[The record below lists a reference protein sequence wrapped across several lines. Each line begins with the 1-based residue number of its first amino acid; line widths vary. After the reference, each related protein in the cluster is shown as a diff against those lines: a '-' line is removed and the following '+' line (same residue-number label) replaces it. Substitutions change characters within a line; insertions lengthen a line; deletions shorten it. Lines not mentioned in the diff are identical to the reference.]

1 MKNGELFQWWS
12 GSSARTG
19 IMINCGSVTIEEDV
33 RVMGGVPDRD
43 VLCPSITLNGGS
55 LILKEG
61 AALLS
66 GLQVPEGKVLADYLP
81 EGTAFVKCSYDYDS
95 NTVTVSDPQEFVSN
109 AYTANESTESM
120 VIVSHTH
127 DFSGSAC
134 PCGFNCDHSTVD
146 TAAGKCETCGKQ
158 LEAAIKSKDGAVI
171 GFDSFISAL
180 DSVQSNMTEEVTV
193 VLLQNYELN
202 SQYILDRSNN
212 IKLDLNTNSI
222 SGSGG
227 FVVNADSKL
236 TLANGSLGENII
248 VEAAGGKCE
257 DVCRRQIYT
266 AVLTKADGTS
276 ANYEAFTDAWTAAID
291 NEGSTLKLLCD
302 ITLNNA
308 EDGIIVQSGKF
319 TFDLNGKTVSGEITN
334 QLLTVSGTADITVK
348 NGKLIN
354 TFSVDRTDINN
365 AYANALEIDGGTVT
379 LDGVELTAGHGFE
392 GARSCAAYIFS
403 GSLTVVNGTFTGPF
417 GVADVFGVHPSVKIT
432 SATLYDGIFYDR
444 TGITAIDY
452 IGLKA
457 LFADGSM
464 LFDKDGKYIDAE
476 DEAYWQIEGE
486 GEDVYVAF
494 VYGEEC
500 VIKPHTHTYADGKC
514 AECDYACPHDSGKN
528 DREAGYF
535 EKAICSV
542 CHAEY
547 GDFAPDTTAPTG
559 EIKIKERSWW
569 QSLLNTISFGI
580 FYKEEITVSI
590 TADDDSY
597 TQPGYDETKHAVKIE
612 YLISDTVLSEEA
624 VKTSSEFREYTV
636 PIGLSTERQYV
647 VYVRL
652 TDYTDNVAYAG
663 SEEFEIDKT
672 APVIENMVDGGHY
685 TFCLETRVKLSD
697 KNIDKIAL
705 DGREESLNSDGEL
718 CLRALNNKEQTLG
731 VTDKAGNTLTV
742 YITIYAK
749 HEIDEETL
757 TCRHCDVAAVAK
769 VTADDFVGY
778 YATLTEALNAGL
790 SDQRENVVVISHT
803 ILVLEHNKTITQSE
817 GSFQSP
823 LFCCLQVWK

>member
-1 MKNGELFQWWS
+1 M
-12 GSSARTG
+12 
-19 IMINCGSVTIEEDV
+19 
-33 RVMGGVPDRD
+33 
-43 VLCPSITLNGGS
+43 
-55 LILKEG
+55 
-61 AALLS
+61 
-66 GLQVPEGKVLADYLP
+66 
-81 EGTAFVKCSYDYDS
+81 
-95 NTVTVSDPQEFVSN
+95 
-109 AYTANESTESM
+109 
-120 VIVSHTH
+120 
-127 DFSGSAC
+127 
-134 PCGFNCDHSTVD
+134 
-146 TAAGKCETCGKQ
+146 
-158 LEAAIKSKDGAVI
+158 
-171 GFDSFISAL
+171 
-180 DSVQSNMTEEVTV
+180 
-193 VLLQNYELN
+193 
-202 SQYILDRSNN
+202 
-212 IKLDLNTNSI
+212 
-222 SGSGG
+222 
-227 FVVNADSKL
+227 
-236 TLANGSLGENII
+236 
-248 VEAAGGKCE
+248 
-257 DVCRRQIYT
+257 
-266 AVLTKADGTS
+266 
-276 ANYEAFTDAWTAAID
+276 
-291 NEGSTLKLLCD
+291 
-302 ITLNNA
+302 
-308 EDGIIVQSGKF
+308 
-319 TFDLNGKTVSGEITN
+319 NGKTVSGEKTN

-417 GVADVFGVHPSVKIT
+417 GVADVFGVHSSVKIT

-452 IGLKA
+452 VGLKA

-476 DEAYWQIEGE
+476 DEAYWQIEGD

-500 VIKPHTHTYADGKC
+500 VIKPHTHTYADGKY

-528 DREAGYF
+528 DRESGYF

-559 EIKIKERSWW
+559 EITIKERSWW

-597 TQPGYDETKHAVKIE
+597 TQPGYDAAKHAVKIE

-624 VKTSSEFREYTV
+624 VKTSSEFREYTGS
-636 PIGLSTERQYV
+636 IGLSTERQYV

-685 TFCLETRVKLSD
+685 TYCLETRVKLSD
-697 KNIDKIAL
+697 KNIDKIVL
-705 DGREESLNSDGEL
+705 DGREQSLNSDGEL
-718 CLRALNNKEQTLG
+718 CRHALNNKEQILG

-803 ILVLEHNKTITQSE
+803 ILVLEHNKTITQELSYSCMVVI
-817 GSFQSP
+817 SF
-823 LFCCLQVWK
+823 VTA

>member
-1 MKNGELFQWWS
+1 M
-12 GSSARTG
+12 
-19 IMINCGSVTIEEDV
+19 
-33 RVMGGVPDRD
+33 
-43 VLCPSITLNGGS
+43 
-55 LILKEG
+55 
-61 AALLS
+61 
-66 GLQVPEGKVLADYLP
+66 
-81 EGTAFVKCSYDYDS
+81 
-95 NTVTVSDPQEFVSN
+95 
-109 AYTANESTESM
+109 
-120 VIVSHTH
+120 
-127 DFSGSAC
+127 
-134 PCGFNCDHSTVD
+134 
-146 TAAGKCETCGKQ
+146 
-158 LEAAIKSKDGAVI
+158 
-171 GFDSFISAL
+171 
-180 DSVQSNMTEEVTV
+180 
-193 VLLQNYELN
+193 
-202 SQYILDRSNN
+202 
-212 IKLDLNTNSI
+212 
-222 SGSGG
+222 
-227 FVVNADSKL
+227 
-236 TLANGSLGENII
+236 
-248 VEAAGGKCE
+248 
-257 DVCRRQIYT
+257 
-266 AVLTKADGTS
+266 
-276 ANYEAFTDAWTAAID
+276 
-291 NEGSTLKLLCD
+291 
-302 ITLNNA
+302 
-308 EDGIIVQSGKF
+308 
-319 TFDLNGKTVSGEITN
+319 NGKTVSGEKTN

-417 GVADVFGVHPSVKIT
+417 GVADVFGVHSSVKIT

-452 IGLKA
+452 VGLKA

-476 DEAYWQIEGE
+476 DEAYWQIEGD

-528 DREAGYF
+528 DRESGYF

-559 EIKIKERSWW
+559 EITIKERSWW

-597 TQPGYDETKHAVKIE
+597 TQPGYDAAKHAVKIE

-624 VKTSSEFREYTV
+624 VKTSSEFREYTGS
-636 PIGLSTERQYV
+636 IGLSTERQYV

-685 TFCLETRVKLSD
+685 TYCQE
-697 KNIDKIAL
+697 
-705 DGREESLNSDGEL
+705 LNSAI
-718 CLRALNNKEQTLG
+718 R
-731 VTDKAGNTLTV
+731 
-742 YITIYAK
+742 I
-749 HEIDEETL
+749 
-757 TCRHCDVAAVAK
+757 
-769 VTADDFVGY
+769 
-778 YATLTEALNAGL
+778 
-790 SDQRENVVVISHT
+790 
-803 ILVLEHNKTITQSE
+803 
-817 GSFQSP
+817 
-823 LFCCLQVWK
+823 